1 MKVKVKAKK
10 IQIRRVNARIISPR
24 IPVSTKDPVGA
35 SLFILRANKSIARRF
50 KELKS
55 GIISLFNLIPVSAVN
70 AEGYNYQYDFS
81 SVRAAMFIEEV
92 QRVIDGIVMD
102 DTQPMNSGQFWMSIE
117 VAGAYSAG
125 TAMAHQ
131 QLAAMSP
138 LYSESRTVSDILY
151 SDPYLQRLAIAN
163 ASTYSDWRG
172 LSDTARNDLSQVIM
186 DGIARGLAPG
196 SVAESITKRLGVNE
210 SKAKAIAQTEITGIL
225 RKANR
230 DEVQES
236 KIILG
241 LNSAMFWISALLP
254 TTRRTHAA
262 RSGKAYS
269 PEECDAFYSVDGNRY
284 RCHCSQTP
292 CMLNDDGSIIILES
306 SLQKVIGVRD
316 KWLENYNKKKPLH

>member
-1 MKVKVKAKK
+1 MVKVMMKVKKKK

-24 IPVSTKDPVGA
+24 IPASTKDPVGA

-55 GIISLFNLIPVSAVN
+55 GVIDLFNLIPVSAVN

-81 SVRAAMFIEEV
+81 SARAAMFIEEV

-117 VAGAYSAG
+117 VAGAYSTG

-138 LYSESRTVSDILY
+138 LYSESRTVADILY

-186 DGIARGLAPG
+186 DGIAKGLAPG
-196 SVAESITKRLGVNE
+196 SVVESITKRVGVNE

-236 KIILG
+236 RIILG

-269 PEECDAFYSVDGNRY
+269 PEECDEFYSRDGNKW
-284 RCHCSQTP
+284 RCHCAQVP
-292 CMLNDDGSIIILES
+292 CILDDKGMPIILES
-306 SLQKVIGVRD
+306 SLSKIIKSKDAWESQR
-316 KWLENYNKKKPLH
+316 KK

>member
-1 MKVKVKAKK
+1 MTATVKTKK
-10 IQIRRVNARIISPR
+10 IQIRRANARIVGPR
-24 IPVSTKDPVGA
+24 IPVSAKDPVGA

-55 GIISLFNLIPVSAVN
+55 GVIATFNSIPVSAVN
-70 AEGYNYQYDFS
+70 AEGYDYQYDFS
-81 SVRAAMFIEEV
+81 SVRAAMFIEEL

-102 DTQPMNSGQFWMSIE
+102 DAKPMNAGQFWMSVE
-117 VAGAYSAG
+117 VTGAYSAG
-125 TAMAHQ
+125 TVMAHQ

-138 LYSESRTVSDILY
+138 LYAESRTVTEILY
-151 SDPYLQRLAIAN
+151 SDSYLQRLAIAN

-186 DGIARGLAPG
+186 DGIARGIAPG
-196 SVAESITKRLGVNE
+196 DVEETIVKRIGVSE

-236 KIILG
+236 KIIIG

-269 PEECDAFYSVDGNRY
+269 PEECEEFYSRDGNRY

-292 CMLNDDGSIIILES
+292 CMLNDDGSIVILES